1 MRAAPLAPSSLDA
14 SRTAFIAGVR
24 RETPGSDLP
33 RYVAVLDVLLA
44 WAATH
49 ADRVVL
55 SPSAR
60 QPRRIRFEHVG
71 TRSPLWS
78 AHAKRTGSPM
88 LEIHVESSSPTP
100 GGERR
105 AEVMRTLN
113 AHTRVTLAEG
123 DRLLI
128 GFGALKNDAALAAV
142 LALLDRLLADHDS
155 GAATKS

>member
-1 MRAAPLAPSSLDA
+1 MPASLAPSSLDA
-14 SRTAFIAGVR
+14 CRTAFIAGVR

-33 RYVAVLDVLLA
+33 RYVAVLDALLA

-71 TRSPLWS
+71 TRSPIWS
-78 AHAKRTGSPM
+78 VHAKRTGSPM
-88 LEIHVESSSPTP
+88 LEIHIGSSPTP
-100 GGERR
+100 GAERR

-113 AHTRVTLAEG
+113 AHTRATLVDG

-128 GFGALKNDAALAAV
+128 GFGALKNATALAAV
-142 LALLDRLLADHDS
+142 LALIGRLLEDHDPV
-155 GAATKS
+155 AAPKS